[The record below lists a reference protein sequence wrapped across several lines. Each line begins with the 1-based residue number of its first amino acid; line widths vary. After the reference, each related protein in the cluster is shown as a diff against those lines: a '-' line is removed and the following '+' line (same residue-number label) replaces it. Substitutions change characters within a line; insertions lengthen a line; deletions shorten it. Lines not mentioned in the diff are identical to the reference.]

1 MSVYGGLR
9 MRYIHGSLVNMI
21 EDSLAA
27 LNWFSDSNSLIVNP
41 LSIVSSPIDPLEEI
55 LPNKIFIG
63 SIDMD
68 DLGGEMGSSHL
79 SDYHWDFF
87 VDVIAENES
96 VGTHLSGD
104 IFNIVRGKLGS
115 VGRSAP
121 VLNVYDLSGGS
132 GEPITVCDI
141 EHVHLRREKSFE
153 KPFHRYW
160 WSVGFTLIDS
170 FYGEVG

>member
-21 EDSLAA
+21 EDSLSA
-27 LNWFSDSNSLIVNP
+27 LNWFNEDNSLMVNP
-41 LSIVSSPIDPLEEI
+41 LSIVNSPLDPLDEI
-55 LPNKIFIG
+55 LPNKIFVG
-63 SIDMD
+63 STDMD

-87 VDVIAENES
+87 VDIIAENES

-104 IFNIVRGKLGS
+104 IFNVVRGKLGS
-115 VGRSAP
+115 IGRFAP
-121 VLNVYDLSGGS
+121 VLDVYDLGSNS
-132 GEPITVCDI
+132 GEPFTSCDI
-141 EHVHLRREKSFE
+141 EHISLQREKSFA

-160 WSVGFTLIDS
+160 WSVSFTVVDS